1 MTEMRF
7 SNGAVAVP
15 KAADAEL
22 RLPPTVLVVED
33 DDVDFMVIAELLRPI
48 GCSIERASDL
58 KMACRRAGR
67 FGHPVDLVVAD
78 LHLGDGWPTITF
90 DALAMAW
97 DHKPIIVVSGC
108 SPELSII
115 QRGTYPVV
123 ELFDKN
129 AFDALTFL
137 TTVQVALR
145 AGRRF
150 PRSSIPAGLSE

>member
-1 MTEMRF
+1 MRF

-15 KAADAEL
+15 EAANAA
-22 RLPPTVLVVED
+22 PGVAPTVLVVED
-33 DDVDFMVIAELLRPI
+33 DDVDFMVIARLLRSL

-78 LHLGDGWPTITF
+78 LHLGDGWPTTTF
-90 DALAMAW
+90 DALALAW

-115 QRGTYPVV
+115 RREAYPVV

-129 AFDALTFL
+129 AFDAPTFMAA
-137 TTVQVALR
+137 VQVALR
-145 AGRRF
+145 GGRG
-150 PRSSIPAGLSE
+150 PGAPASLPA